1 MAADSY
7 LNQTISLDL
16 NCTLCVAA
24 QSTYAEYAGG
34 YSSPLAYSI
43 SGFLVELPVLMITVL
58 IYGLI
63 VYFLVGF
70 RSSDLHF
77 PAFLL
82 IVFLVVNVC
91 FAKAQ
96 MLSALASSTNAAL
109 AFFMVILV
117 YSLLLGGFMIT
128 ADQLPHGIQWLTK
141 TSYFFFGFNA
151 LLLNEYLGVDD
162 PQKNLV
168 NLGFQNDK
176 LWIDLVALTL
186 FLVGFRC
193 AGFAALKYLHRERR

>member
-1 MAADSY
+1 
-7 LNQTISLDL
+7 
-16 NCTLCVAA
+16 
-24 QSTYAEYAGG
+24 
-34 YSSPLAYSI
+34 
-43 SGFLVELPVLMITVL
+43 MITII

-70 RSSDLHF
+70 RSGGLHF

-96 MLSALASSTNAAL
+96 MLSAISPSTNAAL

-128 ADQLPHGIQWLTK
+128 ASQLPSGIQWLVYS
-141 TSYFFFGFNA
+141 SYFYFGFNA
-151 LLLNEYLGVDD
+151 LLLNQYLGVND

-168 NLGFQNDK
+168 NLEFQNDV
-176 LWIDLVALTL
+176 LWIDLVALVL
-186 FLVGFRC
+186 FLLAFRLI
-193 AGFAALKYLHRERR
+193 GFAGLKYLHRERR